1 MKPQLARL
9 RLNDDHRHD
18 DHHHLPGALCPSLTL
33 IGILISLA
41 LVVSGCVPYAAVL
54 SPTSPS
60 PDPAATVTPRQHSV
74 SILAANFDPPLDG
87 RVPSIDEE
95 ALLVWLRNEGLS
107 SEDNVAVTARLL
119 DPASGGLGELYSDTI
134 HAGALRPGEI
144 RPVRFVTANSVP
156 VVLERYQLVVEVHPS
171 PNQEFAGDS
180 RTYDIVV
187 NRGN

>member
-1 MKPQLARL
+1 
-9 RLNDDHRHD
+9 
-18 DHHHLPGALCPSLTL
+18 
-33 IGILISLA
+33 
-41 LVVSGCVPYAAVL
+41 
-54 SPTSPS
+54 
-60 PDPAATVTPRQHSV
+60 V

-87 RVPSIDEE
+87 RVPSIGEE

-119 DPASGGLGELYSDTI
+119 DPASGGPGELYSDTI

-144 RPVRFVTANSVP
+144 RPVRFATANSVP
-156 VVLERYQLVVEVHPS
+156 VVLERYQLVVEVHPD